1 MNTVYSSVKSEHLKD
16 IWKII
21 DEHEKNP
28 VLNSS
33 DSLKVTGFKPKISNI
48 TFSKS
53 PRKKSAQSPARLESK
68 ITKPKVR
75 NYNDRT

>member
-1 MNTVYSSVKSEHLKD
+1 MTTVYSSVKSENLKD

-21 DEHEKNP
+21 DDHEKNP
-28 VLNSS
+28 VLDSS
-33 DSLKVTGFKPKISNI
+33 GSLKVTGLKPKISNV

-53 PRKKSAQSPARLESK
+53 PKKSAQSPAKLESR
-68 ITKPKVR
+68 ITKPKIR